1 MERDDGGRFILF
13 IQRYFISLLSSRVS
27 RVWLQWSRLA
37 SFFPTTIADV
47 VKFAAA
53 DYFAYSAWRN
63 SDEMVTSI
71 ILPWGRRVGY
81 DFLCGRCYQRQW
93 MRWRGEFR
101 RNFTYHELKLSFDF
115 LSLSANFPWNMQNHV
130 TLNWKMRPRISYKV
144 IGRLETMAKV
154 VMTFS
159 RQQHQLWIVCTES
172 NDLMLFNPKQFDK
185 LIALRFSILF
195 AMEV

>member
-1 MERDDGGRFILF
+1 MLWYKKFIINHLEPNMERDDGGRFILF

-71 ILPWGRRVGY
+71 ILPWGRRVSGLRIFEAA
-81 DFLCGRCYQRQW
+81 DAISGSEWDDEENF
-93 MRWRGEFR
+93 GEILLIMNWNCRSTSFR
-101 RNFTYHELKLSFDF
+101 S
-115 LSLSANFPWNMQNHV
+115 Q
-130 TLNWKMRPRISYKV
+130 RISHGTCK
-144 IGRLETMAKV
+144 TM
-154 VMTFS
+154 
-159 RQQHQLWIVCTES
+159 
-172 NDLMLFNPKQFDK
+172 
-185 LIALRFSILF
+185 
-195 AMEV
+195 